1 MKDIFN
7 RRLLITMG
15 KGGVGR
21 SLVTAALVQCP
32 LKRGMKVLCVQMT
45 SEDRLSP
52 LLGCQKAT
60 SEVVETLPGLFMV
73 NIQAMDALKEY
84 AVMQV
89 RLEFI
94 YRLVFEN
101 RAVKYFI
108 RAVPALKDLVVLGKI
123 LFHEKETDAAGKPL
137 YDIIIVDAP
146 PTGHGIFLLN
156 IPSVMLS
163 AVHSGPINRE
173 VRDMYKVLTDPT
185 LTAVNFV
192 SLPEEMP
199 ASETMGLYK
208 KLLEEYHIPP
218 GVLFINAVF
227 PPMFN
232 PREQDVVENLVAGKL
247 RGDWRLRCL
256 LKCAHMS
263 IARHRLNRH
272 YVELLRKKLPLDCIE
287 LPYVFAD
294 EMDSAVTGMLAEIM
308 ETEFAA
314 SGRT

>member
-21 SLVTAALVQCP
+21 SLISAALVKCA
-32 LKRGMKVLCVQMT
+32 LKRGKKVLCVQIS
-45 SEDRLSP
+45 SEDRLSV
-52 LLGCQKAT
+52 LLGCSKAT
-60 SEVVETLPGLFMV
+60 TEVKEALPGLSIV
-73 NIQAMDALKEY
+73 NIQAAEALKEY

-89 RLEFI
+89 HLEFI

-101 RAVKYFI
+101 RAVKYFT
-108 RAVPALKDLVVLGKI
+108 RAVPALKDLVILGKI
-123 LFHEKETDAAGKPL
+123 LFHEKETDSSGKPL

-146 PTGHGIFLLN
+146 ATGHGIFLLN

-163 AVHSGPINRE
+163 AVQSGPINRE

-199 ASETMGLYK
+199 ANETIELYQ
-208 KLLEEYHIPP
+208 KLLMEYRIPP
-218 GVLFINAVF
+218 GLLFINAVF
-227 PPMFN
+227 PAMFSA
-232 PREQDVVENLVAGKL
+232 REEGIIEKFQTDNKQC
-247 RGDWRLRCL
+247 DWRLRCL
-256 LKCAHMS
+256 MKCAHMS
-263 IARHRLNRH
+263 VARHRLNKT
-272 YVELLRKKLPLDCIE
+272 YVEMLHEKLPLDSIK

-294 EMDSAVTGMLAEIM
+294 EMDSSITGLISDTID
-308 ETEFAA
+308 TELN
-314 SGRT
+314 SRGRA

>member
-21 SLVTAALVQCP
+21 SLVSAALVQCA
-32 LKRGMKVLCVQMT
+32 LKRGKKVLCVQIS
-45 SEDRLSP
+45 SEDRLSS
-52 LLGCQKAT
+52 LLGCPKAT
-60 SEVVETLPGLFMV
+60 SEVKEVLPGLFMV

-123 LFHEKETDAAGKPL
+123 LFHEKETDASGKPL

-163 AVHSGPINRE
+163 AVQSGPINRE

-199 ASETMGLYK
+199 ANETMELYK
-208 KLLEEYHIPP
+208 KLLEEYRLPP
-218 GVLFINAVF
+218 GLIFINAVF
-227 PPMFN
+227 PTMFSA
-232 PREQDVVENLVAGKL
+232 REEKIIDEFSEGRF
-247 RGDWRLRCL
+247 RGDWRMRCL
-256 LKCAHMS
+256 MRCAHMS
-263 IARHRLNRH
+263 VARRRLNEK
-272 YVELLRKKLPLDCIE
+272 YVELLETGLPLDSIK
-287 LPYVFAD
+287 LPYVFSD
-294 EMDSAVTGMLAEIM
+294 EMDSSVTGMISETIDVELAS
-308 ETEFAA
+308 
-314 SGRT
+314 SGRA